1 MKKLFFLL
9 IFFATAFA
17 FAQDWDPTVKSSVGK
32 KSKAESKIVFLGA
45 DSAEVHAIFVFDVA
59 SDSGNAALN
68 SILSAINQINNRDAT
83 PFTKSWSSNSTS
95 TTAWDTLTFLHYTDT
110 DTTAFN
116 SQKTFV
122 LIDGVSTD
130 SVWIHKG
137 DDTPSKTSPN
147 TIILTGGEG
156 YTFYKSRATIH
167 TIANGTVK
175 RRIYAEGR

>member
-68 SILSAINQINNRDAT
+68 SILSAINQINNRDAA
-83 PFTKSWSSNSTS
+83 PFTKSWRSNTTTTTS
-95 TTAWDTLTFLHYTDT
+95 WDTLIFKHYTAT
-110 DTTAFN
+110 DTIAFS
-116 SQKTFV
+116 SQKT
-122 LIDGVSTD
+122 LYINDGGAADTL
-130 SVWIHKG
+130 WIHEG
-137 DDTPSKTSPN
+137 SDAASTTSAN
-147 TIILTGGEG
+147 TIVLTGGEY
-156 YTFYKSRATIH
+156 YTSNNNRATVHIRSSG
-167 TIANGTVK
+167 TIK